1 MCKQISKH
9 IRTEHTNGTCRIY
22 NIFLSFY
29 MIIILGIYSTST
41 VHGGLAERSDIQY
54 NNDTTVINPDTTPGP
69 TINDTAVS
77 IPGTCTVNKDETL
90 TSAMV

>member
-1 MCKQISKH
+1 
-9 IRTEHTNGTCRIY
+9 
-22 NIFLSFY
+22 

-54 NNDTTVINPDTTPGP
+54 NNDT
-69 TINDTAVS
+69 AVS